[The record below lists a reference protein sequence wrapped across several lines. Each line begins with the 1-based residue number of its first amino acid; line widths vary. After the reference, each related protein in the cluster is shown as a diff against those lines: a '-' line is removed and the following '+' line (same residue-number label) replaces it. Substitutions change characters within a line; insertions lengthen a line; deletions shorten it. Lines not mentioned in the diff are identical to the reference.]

1 MGRVLKISCVIVAL
15 LFAFVLLPS
24 GKSEAIVKYSVLSE
38 GKQIFASRYKLYLPT
53 EEEFKQLLESI

>member
-1 MGRVLKISCVIVAL
+1 MPISRIFWL
-15 LFAFVLLPS
+15 RL
-24 GKSEAIVKYSVLSE
+24 E